1 MGLDMGRFAELS
13 EMAEASEDVALQL
26 ASELALSGMDD
37 RVLRIAEYDA
47 VADAIIGR
55 QAFQEDEADQKVDLA
70 VLAEDAGF

>member
-26 ASELALSGMDD
+26 ESEIALSGIDD
-37 RVLRIAEYDA
+37 EADRLAQLDAIAEA
-47 VADAIIGR
+47 VLGR
-55 QAFQEDEADQKVDLA
+55 RAFQEDEADQKVDLE